1 MTELHRPRIDPVPS
15 GEPRPRWSVM
25 IPTYECAGFLPAA
38 LEGVLAQDPG
48 REHMQIEVVDDCSG
62 DDPQSVV
69 RRYDGRAAFHR
80 QERNLGHWGNL
91 NTCLI
96 RSRGELV
103 HVLHGDDAVRPGFYA
118 RMEAAFADEG
128 VGAAFCR
135 FITIDDV
142 GNWTAIAPLEGDA
155 DGVIEDWLERIAIG
169 QRVQTPSM
177 VVRRSVYE
185 ALGGFDDRAGDA
197 EDWEMWTRIAA
208 HTRVFHIVEPLAL
221 YRIRASSL
229 SRGTLRSGEHLKN
242 LRRVVALNRDV
253 LPEEQR
259 KAIVKEAR
267 ETIALTA
274 IKRGRRFLGSGDAAA
289 ARAQV
294 RGALRT
300 SRSPAVVERAVV
312 FGLIAARRAVL
323 RPLATLRRRG

>member
-1 MTELHRPRIDPVPS
+1 VSATHRPRIDPIPA
-15 GEPRPRWSVM
+15 GQPRPRWSVM
-25 IPTYECAGFLPAA
+25 IPTYECAGYLPVA

-48 REHMQIEVVDDCSG
+48 PEQMQIEVVDDCST
-62 DDPQSVV
+62 DDPETVV
-69 RRYDGRAAFHR
+69 SRYGGRVSFHR

-91 NTCLI
+91 NSCLI
-96 RSRGELV
+96 RSRGELI

-118 RMEAAFADEG
+118 NMGSAFADG
-128 VGAAFCR
+128 AVGAAFCR
-135 FITIDDV
+135 FITIDDD
-142 GNWTAIAPLEGDA
+142 GNWTAIAPLESDR
-155 DGVIEDWLERIAIG
+155 DRVIDDWLERIAVG

-177 VVRRSVYE
+177 VVRRSIYE

-221 YRIRASSL
+221 YRIRGTSL
-229 SRGTLRSGEHLKN
+229 SRGTLRSGEHVKN
-242 LRRVVALNRDV
+242 LRRVVTINRAV

-259 KAIVKEAR
+259 DAILKAAR

-274 IKRGRRFLGSGDAAA
+274 IKRARRFLGGGDTAA

-300 SRSPAVVERAVV
+300 SRSPAVIERALV

-323 RPLATLRRRG
+323 RPLATLRRHD